1 MTYTTR
7 QFKKA
12 AEHLHLSAAEKQ
24 QGREALFRH
33 MQLHAVRNGKE
44 NRQSIQS
51 QHTVFTSIL
60 SLIRSP
66 MIASLLI
73 ALTLIASGGISYA
86 AESSLPGDTLYPVK
100 IHVNEEV
107 RSALAVNDKDQA
119 EWDAARA
126 ERRLAEAATLAA
138 KGQLKA
144 DTQTQIA
151 TNFENFAD
159 RVSERV
165 QKLEAAGETEKAAE
179 VSSRFEAALKAHEK
193 ILTSLSLRADDLKR
207 LKDEIEDRD
216 EDHATS
222 TLAVSSTLGID
233 PKILLP
239 LLNKV
244 KLEIKSNTEVREDAE
259 KKIQEV
265 VKERAQEAAEGR
277 MTAARNKLDEVNKF
291 LVSVKDRA
299 NAETYKKANE
309 RLTEAEK
316 RFAEGRKSIDEKKY
330 SEAFIRFNE
339 AHAMAQEAKLL
350 VDLSVKL
357 DLDEDVFKV
366 GKIEVKNENKLE
378 TIIDGK
384 KIKIET
390 HIEDDGRQKTEVEI
404 EPQEEKEIKIEN
416 RGSGS
421 FKLNF

>member
-1 MTYTTR
+1 MTHTSR

-12 AEHLHLSAAEKQ
+12 AEHIHLSEQEKQ
-24 QGREALFRH
+24 HGKEALLRH
-33 MQLHAVRNGKE
+33 MQVYTVRNGDL

-51 QHTVFTSIL
+51 PHSVFTSIL
-60 SLIRSP
+60 SLIRNP

-86 AESSLPGDTLYPVK
+86 AENSLPGDTLYPVK
-100 IHVNEEV
+100 LHINEEV

-119 EWDAARA
+119 EWDAQRA
-126 ERRLAEAATLAA
+126 ERRLSEAATLAA

-144 DTQTQIA
+144 DAQTQIA
-151 TNFENFAD
+151 SNFENFAG

-165 QKLEAAGETEKAAE
+165 QKLEDAGETEKAAE

-193 ILTSLSLRADDLKR
+193 ILTSLSLRADDLRR
-207 LKDEIEDRD
+207 LKDEIEDRKD
-216 EDHATS
+216 DHTTS
-222 TLAVSSTLGID
+222 TLVVSSTFNID
-233 PKILLP
+233 PKVLLP

-259 KKIQEV
+259 KKIQEG
-265 VKERAQEAAEGR
+265 VKERVQEAAEGR

-291 LVSVKDRA
+291 LVSVKDRT
-299 NAETYKKANE
+299 NAETYKKAAE

-316 RFAEGRKSIDEKKY
+316 RFGEGKKSLDEKKY
-330 SEAFIRFNE
+330 SEAFVRFNE

-366 GKIEVKNENKLE
+366 GKIETNGENKLE
-378 TIIDGK
+378 TIIDGRK
-384 KIKIET
+384 VKIET
-390 HIEDDGRQKTEVEI
+390 HIEDDGRQKTEVKV

-421 FKLNF
+421 LRLNF

>member
-12 AEHLHLSAAEKQ
+12 AEHIHLSAAEKQ
-24 QGREALFRH
+24 QGREALLRH
-33 MQLHAVRNGKE
+33 MQLHAVRNSHE

-51 QHTVFTSIL
+51 SYTVFTSIL
-60 SLIRSP
+60 SLIRNP
-66 MIASLLI
+66 MIASFLI
-73 ALTLIASGGISYA
+73 ALALITSGGISYA

-309 RLTEAEK
+309 RLAEAEK
-316 RFAEGRKSIDEKKY
+316 RFAEARKSIDEKKY